1 MKLLRLAKY
10 LANAGLCSR
19 RNAELLITGGKIKVN
34 GQVVR
39 ELPTTIKPDI
49 DIVNYEGKIIRLKEK
64 IYIMLNKPAGYISSV
79 SDSKG
84 RPTVVEL
91 VDIDERIYPVGRLD
105 LDTEGLL
112 LLTNDGDFSNLMLHP
127 RYEIAKTYEVLV
139 KGLVTDNEIRRLSD
153 GILLEDGLTAPAK
166 INIIK
171 RYKTETLLNIEIHEG
186 RKRQVKRMFLALNH
200 PVIKLT
206 RVRFGSLN
214 IKGLK
219 VGEYRDLTEGEVKRL
234 INLAQ
239 LKTE

>member
-64 IYIMLNKPAGYISSV
+64 IYILLNKPAGYISSV
-79 SDSKG
+79 SDSRG
-84 RPTVVEL
+84 RSTVVEL

-127 RYEIAKTYEVLV
+127 RYEIAKAYEVLV
-139 KGLVTDNEIRRLSD
+139 KGLVTDNEIIRLSD

-206 RVRFGSLN
+206 RVRFAFLN

-239 LKTE
+239 LKSE